1 MPWHSRSPAETHALA
16 RGLAEALP
24 GNGGVVTLN
33 GPLGAGKTVFA
44 KGLAE
49 GLGVD
54 PARLASPTFV
64 LASELPLGPG
74 ARIERLVHA
83 DFYRIE
89 HGRELEAAGLDDWLA
104 PGTLLLAEW
113 GERFAEWLP
122 EDRLEVAL
130 LAEGAESRGLRV
142 RAHGP
147 VAEDALARW
156 RDRCP

>member
-1 MPWHSRSPAETHALA
+1 
-16 RGLAEALP
+16 
-24 GNGGVVTLN
+24 VVTLN

-54 PARLASPTFV
+54 PAFLASPTFV

-74 ARIERLVHA
+74 ARVERLIHA

-89 HGRELEAAGLDDWLA
+89 EGAELEAAGLDDWLA
-104 PGTLLLAEW
+104 PGAVLVAEW
-113 GERFAEWLP
+113 GERFGAWLP

-130 LAEGAESRGLRV
+130 RAEGAESRGLRA
-142 RAHGP
+142 RAGGP
-147 VAEDALARW
+147 ESEHALARW